1 MKHLVAILLV
11 FTAFKVLASGHD
23 TGHEAS
29 AAPAHNEEKH
39 DDHATVTNLN
49 DDQIVSQPS
58 DCYIRQIL
66 PCTFKS
72 MSRHKSKM
80 NNTEFVF
87 LKNAVIKITDFK
99 NLNLEP
105 LIGGFIVLGTK
116 GQVSVKGISLTKFP
130 SYADITKG
138 QVEVIDGKDFFVFKF
153 NEGETERY
161 LLDREPFIK
170 KLAGFYNNT
179 DQLKADYKTISPIY
193 NESFKQDV
201 VVHKRL
207 LSRKIASVEEQKK
220 QEALRAR
227 QIREQQRKNKETFFK
242 RTFVR

>member
-1 MKHLVAILLV
+1 MKHLIAALLV
-11 FTAFKVLASGHD
+11 VTSLKALASGHD
-23 TGHEAS
+23 SKTHDAH
-29 AAPAHNEEKH
+29 AAPAVESHV
-39 DDHATVTNLN
+39 DSSDTVTNLN

-72 MSRHKSKM
+72 IARHKSKM
-80 NNTEFVF
+80 NNTEFIF
-87 LKNAVIKITDFK
+87 LKNAVVKITDFK

-105 LIGGFIVLGTK
+105 LIGGFIVLGSK
-116 GQVSVKGISLTKFP
+116 GKVSVKGIPLTKFP
-130 SYADITKG
+130 SYADNTKG
-138 QVEVIDGKDFFVFKF
+138 QLEVIDGKDFFVFKF
-153 NEGETERY
+153 KDDETERY

-170 KLAGFYNNT
+170 KLATFYNNV
-179 DQLKADYKTISPIY
+179 DQLKSDFKIISPIY

-207 LSRKIASVEEQKK
+207 LSRKIASIEEQKK

-242 RTFVR
+242 RTFVQ